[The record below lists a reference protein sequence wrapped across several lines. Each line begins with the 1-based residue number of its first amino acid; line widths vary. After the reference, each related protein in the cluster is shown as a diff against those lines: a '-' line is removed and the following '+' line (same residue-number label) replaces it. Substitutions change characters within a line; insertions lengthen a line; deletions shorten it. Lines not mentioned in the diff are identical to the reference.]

1 MWKNLNI
8 YIFAYYFL
16 YKFIQQNVYIKI
28 LQTVNNTIL
37 NDIWLRI
44 IALITNLLNTILT
57 EYFFAAKISKKV
69 ILSIYTS
76 LLIILIVGT
85 QHSAIFTVTFFL
97 LNLTICESII
107 FRNFLNLWHIQLGV
121 ELAIMANYF
130 TYKKIKSTIDNEIFV
145 PMSVLWLFSIIIPNI
160 KRKSS
165 RLTTTVSTATSAA
178 SVNIKRHTTTT
189 TTTTTERIRASSVVI
204 VTVNTIAT
212 TQEEF
217 RIKKSQTKQIIY
229 IMSQVLLA
237 ISYIFIGCTT
247 IRNTIYGIFNMNS
260 FSLFEVISFMS
271 ILCLLVASSVL
282 LLKLTR
288 TTKLLMVLLLVLLN
302 YITTLLFQHH
312 QTTIHYDFFVDI
324 LLKKILS
331 LCKCCISSFIVI
343 DYNKITYKGLPLI
356 LIKFIII
363 NSDTISFL
371 VNTVIGNIININF
384 FNIFI
389 VISVIILYNLY
400 RYF

>member
-16 YKFIQQNVYIKI
+16 YKFIQQNVFIKI

-85 QHSAIFTVTFFL
+85 QHSDIFTVTFFL

-107 FRNFLNLWHIQLGV
+107 FRNFLNLWQIQLGV

-160 KRKSS
+160 KKKSS
-165 RLTTTVSTATSAA
+165 RLTTTVSTESTATSAA
-178 SVNIKRHTTTT
+178 SVNMKRNTM
-189 TTTTTERIRASSVVI
+189 TTTTERITASSVVI
-204 VTVNTIAT
+204 VTITTIAT

-217 RIKKSQTKQIIY
+217 RITKSQTRQIIY

-271 ILCLLVASSVL
+271 ILCLLVASSFI

-288 TTKLLMVLLLVLLN
+288 NTKLLMVLLLVLLN
-302 YITTLLFQHH
+302 YITTLLFHH
-312 QTTIHYDFFVDI
+312 HTIIHYDFFVDI
-324 LLKKILS
+324 LWKKILS
-331 LCKCCISSFIVI
+331 LCKCCISSFIII